1 VQSDFFNSPDES
13 INVSKVLNARGF
25 KNEFWL
31 VDDSENSVER
41 GGKGRPLQHSFD
53 ASDMGGSETS
63 GLEKMFAKRVWDEFL
78 GPLIA

>member
-1 VQSDFFNSPDES
+1 VKTTLPTLIDTKIKIDPGKIIMAGGS
-13 INVSKVLNARGF
+13 AGG
-25 KNEFWL
+25 
-31 VDDSENSVER
+31 NSVER